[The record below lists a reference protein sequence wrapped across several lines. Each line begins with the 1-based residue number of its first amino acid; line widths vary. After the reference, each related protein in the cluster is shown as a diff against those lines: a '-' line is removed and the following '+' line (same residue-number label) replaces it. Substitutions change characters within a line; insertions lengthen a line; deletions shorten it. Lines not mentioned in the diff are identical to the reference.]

1 MILSRIG
8 IGGLRT
14 GVTKD
19 DKERSGREVEET
31 RERKRRRTSAQG
43 LSLYKS
49 QDRVGSTY
57 LTNLKAADVPYYI
70 HVGTLSSVQ
79 RSLRA
84 ERRSESRAYR

>member
-14 GVTKD
+14 GVTKA

-70 HVGTLSSVQ
+70 HVGTLSSVHTT
-79 RSLRA
+79 RKYS
-84 ERRSESRAYR
+84 EREIETYR